1 MNIRY
6 LKTTGVIKEAGTGIT
21 LDPEYL
27 PLIQNISKNALSQK
41 SRLERY
47 IELCN
52 GAPLVF
58 AQKEE

>member
-21 LDPEYL
+21 LDPQYL
-27 PLIQNISKNALSQK
+27 QMIQSIASKAISHK
-41 SRLERY
+41 SLKERY

-52 GAPLVF
+52 GTTLVF
-58 AQKEE
+58 NQE